1 MISKS
6 QAVNSNKSGKNQEIQ
21 QQISHTNYT
30 KLLNTQNEEVSN
42 KTYEEDELIYYDLFS
57 ECQDYVIES
66 CLAPLEYKSL
76 QKTLPVGKLT
86 KFNQALLQNI
96 QRQIY
101 QQLQIRLKK
110 KLSLLQEKYQIK
122 DQLVKIQMIK
132 QEQQVLQELGFS
144 DNIVDQ
150 DENQVFFELLL
161 KNMKLLTNDKL
172 ISQVE
177 ENQQKDINFHEA
189 DKQ

>member
-1 MISKS
+1 MISTS
-6 QAVNSNKSGKNQEIQ
+6 QNSNQNGKNQEIQ
-21 QQISHTNYT
+21 PQASHANYQ
-30 KLLNTQNEEVSN
+30 KLLNTQNEEVQN

-66 CLAPLEYKSL
+66 CLGPLEYKNL
-76 QKTLPVGKLT
+76 QKMLPVGKLT

-110 KLSLLQEKYQIK
+110 KFSILQEKYQIK

-132 QEQQVLQELGFS
+132 QEQQILQSLGFS

-161 KNMKLLTNDKL
+161 KNMKLLSNEKL
-172 ISQVE
+172 NSQVE
-177 ENQQKDINFHEA
+177 ENQQKALNYLEA
-189 DKQ
+189 NKR